1 MERIR
6 LILSDVDGVLTD
18 GGLIYGYRFGAESE
32 LKRFHVRD
40 GMGIRLW
47 QEAGRQFGL
56 ITARD
61 SSIVARR
68 AKELKI
74 DLVRQGVGD
83 KLSAAESIVANLG
96 LGWDEVC
103 YIGDDFPDLSMIQR
117 AGFGV
122 TVADAPQ
129 AIREAADWVTSIPG
143 GSGAVRELIEK
154 LLVAQ
159 GLWSGVLKRYSS

>member
-18 GGLIYGYRFGAESE
+18 GGLIYGVQLGTLSE
-32 LKRFHVRD
+32 QKRFHVRD

-47 QEAGRQFGL
+47 QEAGRKFGL
-56 ITARD
+56 ITARE
-61 SSIVARR
+61 SSIVEAR

-74 DLVRQGVGD
+74 DILRQRVED
-83 KLSAAESIVANLG
+83 KFDAAESIVANLG

-103 YIGDDFPDLSMIQR
+103 YIGDDFPDLMMIQR

-129 AIREAADWVTSIPG
+129 AIRDAADWVTSIPG
-143 GSGAVRELIEK
+143 GSGAVRELVEK

-159 GLWSGVLKRYSS
+159 GLWGDVLKRYSS